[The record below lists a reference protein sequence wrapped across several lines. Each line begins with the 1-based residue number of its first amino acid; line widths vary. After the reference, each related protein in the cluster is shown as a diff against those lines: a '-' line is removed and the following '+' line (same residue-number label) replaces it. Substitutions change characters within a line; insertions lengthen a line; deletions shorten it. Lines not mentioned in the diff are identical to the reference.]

1 EPVTVSTTTGGLE
14 SGFSH
19 HQAPKVKITAKSSP
33 IQFNAELTPEEQKI
47 KANSYLELQNLLKY
61 KRFPRAIAL
70 IEGLA
75 QRIPHDPEIRQWQAI
90 SYQRWGRQLIADKQ
104 VEKARN
110 YLKKALKTD
119 PHNRAL
125 WAEVERDFR
134 QLEKIY

>member
-1 EPVTVSTTTGGLE
+1 M
-14 SGFSH
+14 
-19 HQAPKVKITAKSSP
+19 
-33 IQFNAELTPEEQKI
+33 
-47 KANSYLELQNLLKY
+47 
-61 KRFPRAIAL
+61 
-70 IEGLA
+70 A

-90 SYQRWGRQLIADKQ
+90 SYQRWGRQLITEKQ
-104 VEKARN
+104 VDKARN